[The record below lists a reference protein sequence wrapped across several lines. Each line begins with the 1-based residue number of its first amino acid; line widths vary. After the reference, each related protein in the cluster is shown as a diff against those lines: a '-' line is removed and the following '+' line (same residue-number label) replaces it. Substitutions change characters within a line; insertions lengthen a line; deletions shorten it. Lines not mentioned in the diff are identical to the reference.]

1 MIQIIVVTA
10 SVLLGLILY
19 PVLKNTYTRTVTRLY
34 RNLSESNKT
43 EKEGVPSKQDERP
56 SIIGK
61 SKALAGHSRTK
72 ATTDFQTD
80 AMEKKEHTFV
90 PEIQE
95 EGKEDAGRIDVDVPL
110 EKIENPQEESIDP
123 QEEIL
128 ELESRDGAFLASGL
142 SYDEL
147 VSAGQVAVKEQ
158 SSDKEKDE
166 AGYVFYQHRDTLLLE
181 QVKASA
187 PELGKSIA
195 ALIDFHLAE
204 RAKENASVSEGVYPD
219 DFKNFDIDSIF

>member
-1 MIQIIVVTA
+1 M
-10 SVLLGLILY
+10 LL
-19 PVLKNTYTRTVTRLY
+19 KTYTRIVTNLY
-34 RNLSESNKT
+34 RNLPTGNK
-43 EKEGVPSKQDERP
+43 PSKEDSPPLKEDERP

-61 SKALAGHSRTK
+61 SKALTGHSRTK
-72 ATTDFQTD
+72 AATDSQTD

-95 EGKEDAGRIDVDVPL
+95 EGKEAAGRIEVDVAL
-110 EKIENPQEESIDP
+110 ERIENPQEESIDP
-123 QEEIL
+123 EEEIL

-166 AGYVFYQHRDTLLLE
+166 AGCVFYQHRDTLLLE

-204 RAKENASVSEGVYPD
+204 RAKENASVSGSVYPD